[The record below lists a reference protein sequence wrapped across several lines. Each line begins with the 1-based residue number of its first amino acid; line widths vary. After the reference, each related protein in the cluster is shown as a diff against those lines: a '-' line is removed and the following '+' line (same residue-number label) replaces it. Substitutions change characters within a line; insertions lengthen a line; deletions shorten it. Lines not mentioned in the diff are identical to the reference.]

1 MKRLFSILCIV
12 VLVLGMRA
20 EVNWPAQLPSNLGD
34 GRLKVVGQNCRYYYV
49 ANSTFSYV
57 DSRFQGTAGVEDKTN
72 RLATALVYMDA
83 DIYALCEV
91 EPNDS
96 ALHYLTIAMNDLAGE
111 DRYDYIR
118 DGLPVPQS
126 EYAIVKCGYIYRSD
140 RVEPKGANIVGTS
153 QTSEAYKYR
162 MRMQGFSELSSG
174 ESFVLSMNHFKAKDS
189 SEDKGQNTRNNNAKG
204 LLNRLQM
211 ALAIDPDVLIMG
223 DLNETTTEPAVSS
236 LVAKGFEE
244 QLERYN
250 AHPYSYMY
258 QGNGQL
264 IDHALA
270 NETMAQQITGAGVFH
285 VNTAAAKN
293 GPVWYSDHDAVMVAM
308 NLGDDPTQSLRGT
321 HSTDKNAPRKVLY
334 QGTIYILRAGQLYT
348 LDGEAL

>member
-1 MKRLFSILCIV
+1 MTDYHDL
-12 VLVLGMRA
+12 
-20 EVNWPAQLPSNLGD
+20 
-34 GRLKVVGQNCRYYYV
+34 
-49 ANSTFSYV
+49 
-57 DSRFQGTAGVEDKTN
+57 AGLEAKTGKMVSAFLTIN
-72 RLATALVYMDA
+72 A
-83 DIYALCEV
+83 DVYALCEV

-118 DGLPVPQS
+118 DGLPTPQS
-126 EYAIVKCGYIYRSD
+126 EYTIVKCGYIYRSD

-189 SEDKGQNTRNNNAKG
+189 SSDQGQSTRNNNANG

-211 ALAIDPDVLIMG
+211 AMAIDPDVLIMG
-223 DLNETTTEPAVSS
+223 DLNETTTEPAVSTI
-236 LVAKGFEE
+236 VASGFEE
-244 QLERYN
+244 LLERYN
-250 AHPYSYMY
+250 TNPYSYVY

-308 NLGDDPTQSLRGT
+308 NLGDDPAQSLRDT
-321 HSTDKNAPRKVLY
+321 HAIDKNAPRKVFY